1 MPGIP
6 EDKIAEVRSLAD
18 IVRVVG
24 RVVNLKKAGR
34 SWKGCCP
41 FHSEKTPSFYVHP
54 EKQIFHCFGCQAG
67 GDVFRFLMDH
77 EGRTFP
83 EAVRL
88 LAEEVG
94 VEIPEASG
102 VDAAR
107 ARAEK
112 AAKTRLVDANAAA
125 AEVFAAWLADPEA
138 GGPGEAHLADRGI
151 DPDTAHRFGL
161 GYAPL
166 RNDLS
171 ARLVGRGVDARTQEA
186 AGLLA
191 RNDRG
196 AYERFRGRLMI
207 PIRPPGG
214 RPVAFGARAVEGDHP
229 AKYLNSPESPV
240 YRKSEVLFGLDL
252 AREHIRRRNAAVVVE
267 GYFDVIALH
276 QAGVEHA
283 VATCGTALTEGHC
296 RLLARHC
303 KDVFLV
309 FDGDAAGAQA
319 AARAHEVVETVP
331 SLVARV
337 VRLPEGEDPD
347 TFVRSRG
354 AEAFE
359 RLCEQAVPV
368 TEFLLDR
375 ALAGVGS
382 SVEDR
387 VRAVE
392 AVRPILVR
400 VRDRLARKLYV
411 ARVADRLGMNER
423 TLVAYLRGEDADDR
437 GPGRRAAQ
445 EAPAVPLPTSEE
457 AVCRLVLEYPPLLA
471 RRHPALPED
480 VESVRGDFTHDGLR
494 ALLGSLVTEYAE
506 HGSVDA
512 SAALSQLDD
521 TRLASSWRA
530 HVTGTAE
537 QASVL
542 DEADAARKL
551 QLYLYRIRRDANRRR
566 DDALRRHLQ
575 AQAVDPLVA
584 ARERNEI
591 KAERRRLDEQYKTSP
606 RQ

>member
-6 EDKIAEVRSLAD
+6 EDKIAEVRSRAD

-83 EAVRL
+83 EAVRM

-94 VEIPEASG
+94 IDLPEASG

-112 AAKTRLVDANAAA
+112 AARQRLVDANAAA
-125 AEVFAAWLADPEA
+125 AEVFTGWLADPEA
-138 GGPGEAHLADRGI
+138 GGPGQAHLADRGI
-151 DPDTAHRFGL
+151 DAGTAQRFGL

-171 ARLVGRGVDARTQEA
+171 ARLVGRGVDVQTQEA

-196 AYERFRGRLMI
+196 AYERFRGRLMV
-207 PIRPPGG
+207 PIRTPEG
-214 RPVAFGARAVEGDHP
+214 RPVAFGARTVEGDHP
-229 AKYLNSPESPV
+229 AKYLNSPESAV
-240 YRKSEVLFGLDL
+240 YRKSEVLYGLDL
-252 AREHIRRRNAAVVVE
+252 AREHVRRRNAAVVVE

-276 QAGVEHA
+276 QAGVAHA

-309 FDGDAAGAQA
+309 FDGDAAGAEA

-375 ALAGVGS
+375 ALAGVGG

-392 AVRPILVR
+392 VVRPILGR
-400 VRDRLARKLYV
+400 VRNRLARKLYV

-423 TLVAYLRGEDADDR
+423 TLIAYLRGEDMDRPGPGPGGR
-437 GPGRRAAQ
+437 GPRAP
-445 EAPAVPLPTSEE
+445 ERPTVPPPAAEE
-457 AVCRLVLEYPPLLA
+457 ALCLLA
-471 RRHPALPED
+471 LEHPGLLVEIRPVIEDLTHAGVRDLLAALAE
-480 VESVRGDFTHDGLR
+480 
-494 ALLGSLVTEYAE
+494 EYAAR
-506 HGSVDA
+506 GTVDVPG
-512 SAALSQLDD
+512 ALS
-521 TRLASSWRA
+521 RLEDPSLAARWRGHLA
-530 HVTGTAE
+530 GTAE
-537 QASVL
+537 QEAVL
-542 DEADAARKL
+542 DATEASRWAQQHLR
-551 QLYLYRIRRDANRRR
+551 RIRLSAIDRREA
-566 DDALRRHLQ
+566 ALRRRQ
-575 AQAVDPLVA
+575 TEDAIDPLVA
-584 ARERNEI
+584 ARELNEL
-591 KAERRRLDEQYKTSP
+591 KAERRRLSKASP
-606 RQ
+606 RSV